1 MHDLEGLRF
10 TMIIESFVHTLRV
23 GLKSIGVHRLRSTLT
38 MSGIVLG
45 VASVIMM
52 VAVGEAAR
60 QKAIDQI
67 KDLGATNLI
76 VRSVK
81 PAADDNKQ
89 DKGQFLL
96 SYGLT
101 CQGMGRVAETIPPA
115 PSVPPPLWF
124 PQDIR

>member
-1 MHDLEGLRF
+1 MF
-10 TMIIESFVHTLRV
+10 TESFLHTLRV
-23 GLKSIGVHRLRSTLT
+23 GLKSISVHRLRSTLT

-67 KDLGATNLI
+67 KDLGATNII

-81 PAADDNKQ
+81 PAADDNNQ

-101 CQGMGRVAETIPPA
+101 IPDMERIAATI
-115 PSVPPPLWF
+115 
-124 PQDIR
+124 